1 MLVPLVPTV
10 PVFQPS
16 KIKQPSDMDTTLH
29 TVLPADILQSNKI
42 NLRKHTRT
50 YVHVAFHLCFFFLFF
65 YHKKKYMIMQ

>member
-29 TVLPADILQSNKI
+29 AVLHAEILQSNEI
-42 NLRKHTRT
+42 FFVVNTD
-50 YVHVAFHLCFFFLFF
+50 VAFHICHAREYCVILRNV
-65 YHKKKYMIMQ
+65 KKYLHS

>member
-29 TVLPADILQSNKI
+29 AVLPAEILQSIRLIYVNT
-42 NLRKHTRT
+42 H
-50 YVHVAFHLCFFFLFF
+50 VHVAFHLCHAREYCVILRNVE
-65 YHKKKYMIMQ
+65 KYLHS